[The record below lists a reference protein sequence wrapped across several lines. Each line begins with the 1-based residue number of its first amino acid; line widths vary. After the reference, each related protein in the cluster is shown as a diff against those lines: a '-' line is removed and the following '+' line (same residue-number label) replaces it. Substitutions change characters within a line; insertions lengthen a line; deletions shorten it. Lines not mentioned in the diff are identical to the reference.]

1 MIHTESIDFMGRTL
15 TLETGRLARQAEAAV
30 LATYG
35 ETMVLVT
42 VTVSTDPI
50 TANFLP
56 LRADFEEKMYAVGK
70 IPGGFFKR
78 EGRPSEE
85 ATLICRKIDRPIRPL
100 LPSGLRHDVQI
111 IATALSAENQN
122 AVDLVAMV
130 GASAAMH
137 LSSLPFAGPF
147 GVVQIARLGDE
158 MIYNPSFEQREEADL
173 DLLVV
178 ASRAGIVMVEMEGA
192 EVPEDVVADAL
203 ERGEVACLPVVEMIE
218 RLRDKAGVPKKEYP
232 LWAPRPEI
240 AAYVRENAEARIEE
254 IIQIVD
260 KHERYLA
267 EHDLVKHLTE
277 TLSEEFPSPHDDVM
291 ESFERIAE
299 EKMAALILR
308 NRRRADGRDFRQL
321 RPLSAE
327 TGLLP
332 RTHGSAVFTRGE
344 TQVLST
350 ITLGA
355 TRDQRLV
362 RTLEEEEYTRF
373 SLHYNFPPF
382 CVGEVRPLRA
392 PGRREIGHGHLAQ
405 KAVERMLPPEDDF
418 PYTIRAVCEVLESN
432 GSSSMASVCSTSLA
446 LMDAGIK
453 IKAPVAGIAMGLI
466 YESDDNWAVLTDIQ
480 GLEDHAGHM
489 DFKVAGTRAGV
500 NALQLDMKVPGIKT
514 EIMRAALEQAR
525 EARLQILDV
534 MEAALPT
541 SRDSLSKYAPRMF
554 SLKIDPEKI
563 GMVIGPGGKN
573 IRRLQDTYETKI
585 DVEDDGTVLI
595 FGEDSEKAEAC
606 RAAIYDMTRDVEVGE
621 IFEGKVVSTTT
632 FGAFVELV
640 PGRDGLVHISQLAP
654 HRVEKTEDVV
664 KVGDTLRVKVI
675 EVDSEGK
682 VRLTAK
688 DVDSDVIPEPRE
700 RSGGGGRGGRGGGGG
715 SRGSSGGGRPPAP
728 TPGGED
734 DDNRGRAYFRAK
746 REVGTEASPPAP
758 LSLERVGGRRR
769 THPHWPPSLERE
781 GGSRGPHPPSRRA
794 GEAAG

>member
-30 LATYG
+30 LVTYG

-42 VTVSTDPI
+42 VGVSADPVP
-50 TANFLP
+50 TNFLP

-100 LPSGLRHDVQI
+100 LPSGLRHDVQV
-111 IATALSAENQN
+111 IATALSAENAN
-122 AVDLVAMV
+122 SADLLAMI

-137 LSSLPFAGPF
+137 LSSLPFDGPF
-147 GVVQIARLGDE
+147 GVVQIARLEGE
-158 MIYNPSFEQREEADL
+158 LVFNPSFEQKQEADL
-173 DLLVV
+173 DFLVV
-178 ASRAGIVMVEMEGA
+178 ASKAGIVMVEMGGDQ
-192 EVPEDVVADAL
+192 VPEDVVIDAL
-203 ERGEVACLPVVEMIE
+203 EKGEAACQPVVEMIE
-218 RLRDKAGVPKKEYP
+218 RLREKAGVPKKEYP
-232 LWAPRPEI
+232 LWEPRSEI
-240 AAYVRENAEARIEE
+240 VTYVRENAESRIKD

-260 KHERYLA
+260 KG
-267 EHDLVKHLTE
+267 
-277 TLSEEFPSPHDDVM
+277 
-291 ESFERIAE
+291 ERIAAEHALLQELTAELAETYEDPKNDVREVFEKISE
-299 EKMAALILR
+299 EQMARLILTTKH
-308 NRRRADGRDFRQL
+308 RADGRAYDELRQL
-321 RPLSAE
+321 TAE
-327 TGLLP
+327 SGLLP

-355 TRDQRLV
+355 SRDQRMV
-362 RTLEEEEYTRF
+362 RTLEEEDYTRF

-382 CVGEVRPLRA
+382 SVGEVRALRGA
-392 PGRREIGHGHLAQ
+392 GRREIGHGHLAQ
-405 KAVERMLPPEDDF
+405 KSLERMLPSAEDF
-418 PYTIRAVCEVLESN
+418 PYTLRVVCEVLESN
-432 GSSSMASVCSTSLA
+432 GSSSMASVCAATLA
-446 LMDAGIK
+446 LMDAGVNIT
-453 IKAPVAGIAMGLI
+453 APVAGIAMGLI
-466 YESDDNWAVLTDIQ
+466 YQDDDNWAVLTDIQ

-489 DFKVAGTRAGV
+489 DFKVSGTRTGV

-525 EARLQILDV
+525 VARMQILDV
-534 MEAALPT
+534 MDADLSGARE
-541 SRDSLSKYAPRMF
+541 DLSKYAPRMF

-585 DVEDDGTVLI
+585 DMEDDGTVLV
-595 FGEDSEKAEAC
+595 FGEDSEKAEGC
-606 RAAIYDMTRDVEVGE
+606 RTAIYDMTRDVEVGE

-632 FGAFVELV
+632 FGAFVELI

-654 HRVEKTEDVV
+654 HRVEKTEDVA
-664 KVGDTLRVKVI
+664 KVGDMMRVKVI

-700 RSGGGGRGGRGGGGG
+700 RSGGRGGRGGGGG
-715 SRGSSGGGRPPAP
+715 GRGGDRGGRGGRSGSGGAPRSSEGGSSAAP
-728 TPGGED
+728 TGGAPGAATGPAGGGED
-734 DDNRGRAYFRAK
+734 DENRGRAYFRAK
-746 REVGTEASPPAP
+746 Q
-758 LSLERVGGRRR
+758 
-769 THPHWPPSLERE
+769 
-781 GGSRGPHPPSRRA
+781 
-794 GEAAG
+794 

>member
-15 TLETGRLARQAEAAV
+15 TLETGRLAKQAEASV
-30 LATYG
+30 LASYG

-42 VTVSTDPI
+42 VTVSPDPVP
-50 TANFLP
+50 ANFLP

-85 ATLICRKIDRPIRPL
+85 ATLICRQIDRPIRPL

-122 AVDLVAMV
+122 AADLVAMI

-137 LSSLPFAGPF
+137 LSSLPFDGPF
-147 GVVQIARLGDE
+147 GVVQIARLAGE
-158 MIYNPSFEQREEADL
+158 LIFNPSFEQKAEADL
-173 DLLVV
+173 DFLVV
-178 ASRAGIVMVEMEGA
+178 ASKAGIVMVEMGGDQ
-192 EVPEDVVADAL
+192 VPEDVVIEAL
-203 ERGEVACLPVVEMIE
+203 QQGEAACQPVVEMIE
-218 RLRDKAGVPKKEYP
+218 RLREKAGVPKKDYP

-240 AAYVRENAEARIEE
+240 VAYVREHAEARIGE

-260 KHERYLA
+260 KHERFQA
-267 EHDLVKHLTE
+267 EHDLVKSLTE
-277 TLSEEFPSPHDDVM
+277 ALEEQFSSPHDDVM
-291 ESFERIAE
+291 ETFEQVAQ
-299 EKMAALILR
+299 EKMTQLILTQK
-308 NRRRADGRDFRQL
+308 RRADGRDFRELRQL
-321 RPLSAE
+321 TAE

-344 TQVLST
+344 TQVLAT

-355 TRDQRLV
+355 SRDQRLV

-392 PGRREIGHGHLAQ
+392 PGRREIGHGHLAK
-405 KAVERMLPPEDDF
+405 KAVERMLPPEEDF

-466 YESDDNWAVLTDIQ
+466 YENDDRWAVLTDIQ

-489 DFKVAGTRAGV
+489 DFKVAGTAQGV
-500 NALQLDMKVPGIKT
+500 TALQLDMKVPGVKT
-514 EIMRAALEQAR
+514 EILRTALEQAR
-525 EARLQILDV
+525 EARLQILEV
-534 MEAALPT
+534 MNAALPA
-541 SRDSLSKYAPRMF
+541 SRDTLSKYAPRMY
-554 SLKIDPEKI
+554 SLRIDPEKI

-585 DVEDDGTVLI
+585 DVEDDGTVLV

-606 RAAIYDMTRDVEVGE
+606 RTAIYDMTRDVEVGE
-621 IFEGKVVSTTT
+621 IFTGKVVSTTA
-632 FGAFVELV
+632 FGAFVELI

-654 HRVEKTEDVV
+654 YRVEKTEDVV

-700 RSGGGGRGGRGGGGG
+700 RSGGGGGRGGRGGRGGDRGGRGGDRSSHGGG
-715 SRGSSGGGRPPAP
+715 GGAERSSAPAPAMAGGAPASRAGAPPGGG
-728 TPGGED
+728 EEE
-734 DDNRGRAYFRAK
+734 DNRGRAYFRAK
-746 REVGTEASPPAP
+746 R
-758 LSLERVGGRRR
+758 
-769 THPHWPPSLERE
+769 
-781 GGSRGPHPPSRRA
+781 
-794 GEAAG
+794 

>member
-30 LATYG
+30 LVTYG
-35 ETMVLVT
+35 ETIVLVT
-42 VTVSTDPI
+42 VGVSADPVP
-50 TANFLP
+50 TNFLP

-100 LPSGLRHDVQI
+100 LPSGLRHDVQV
-111 IATALSAENQN
+111 IATALSAENAN
-122 AVDLVAMV
+122 SADLVAMI
-130 GASAAMH
+130 GSSAAMH
-137 LSSLPFAGPF
+137 LSSLPFDGPF
-147 GVVQIARLGDE
+147 GVVQVARLEDE
-158 MIYNPSFEQREEADL
+158 FILNPSFEQKADADL

-178 ASRAGIVMVEMEGA
+178 ASKQGIVMVEMGGDQI
-192 EVPEDVVADAL
+192 PEDAVIDAL
-203 ERGEVACLPVVEMIE
+203 EQGEAACMPVVDMIE
-218 RLRDKAGVPKKEYP
+218 RLREKAGVPKKVYP
-232 LWAPRPEI
+232 LWEARAEI
-240 AAYVRENAEARIEE
+240 VSYVREKAEGRINEV
-254 IIQIVD
+254 IQIVD
-260 KHERYLA
+260 KGERIAAEHALLHELTAELA
-267 EHDLVKHLTE
+267 ETYANPK
-277 TLSEEFPSPHDDVM
+277 DDVN
-291 ESFERIAE
+291 EAFERISE
-299 EKMAALILR
+299 ELMARLILTKK
-308 NRRRADGRDFRQL
+308 RRADGREYRQL
-321 RPLSAE
+321 RQLTAE
-327 TGLLP
+327 AGLLP

-355 TRDQRLV
+355 SRDQRMV
-362 RTLEEEEYTRF
+362 RTLEEEDYTRF

-382 CVGEVRPLRA
+382 SVGEVRALRG

-405 KAVERMLPPEDDF
+405 KSIERMLPAAEDF
-418 PYTIRAVCEVLESN
+418 PYTVRVVCEVLESN
-432 GSSSMASVCSTSLA
+432 GSSSMASVCATTLA
-446 LMDAGIK
+446 LLDAGIK
-453 IKAPVAGIAMGLI
+453 LKAPVAGIAMGLI
-466 YESDDNWAVLTDIQ
+466 YQDDDNWAVLTDIQ

-489 DFKVAGTRAGV
+489 DFKVSGTRTGV

-534 MEAALPT
+534 MESAIPT
-541 SRDSLSKYAPRMF
+541 AREDLSKYAPRMF

-585 DVEDDGTVLI
+585 DMEDDGTVLV

-606 RAAIYDMTRDVEVGE
+606 RTAIYDMTRDVEVGE

-632 FGAFVELV
+632 FGAFVELI

-654 HRVEKTEDVV
+654 YRVEKTEDVA
-664 KVGDTLRVKVI
+664 KVGDMMRVKVI

-715 SRGSSGGGRPPAP
+715 GRGGRGGSGYGGGGAPRSSDSGGAPAPTGGAPGPQAAASGGGDE
-728 TPGGED
+728 GE
-734 DDNRGRAYFRAK
+734 DNRGRTYFRAK
-746 REVGTEASPPAP
+746 Q
-758 LSLERVGGRRR
+758 
-769 THPHWPPSLERE
+769 
-781 GGSRGPHPPSRRA
+781 
-794 GEAAG
+794 